1 MIRSCLVSNSP
12 TTNTNNPSYTNQQ
25 LEKSGNSLAWQGCNT
40 DSTDIVRFYLLKLPY
55 FQGQVEAAEQPEQAS
70 EARPGGGDRPD
81 HHRVRLHPL
90 PQPQVRHQHGGAVR
104 RGRG

>member
-1 MIRSCLVSNSP
+1 M
-12 TTNTNNPSYTNQQ
+12 
-25 LEKSGNSLAWQGCNT
+25 
-40 DSTDIVRFYLLKLPY
+40 LKLTY

-104 RGRG
+104 RGRGYSSTMMALCNWHLTLSITLLWDTAPDLLIW